1 MELFASIFTFLLG
14 PFIYGQ
20 CQRKPNTRQL
30 LNGFIFITIAGI
42 VSLHIIPDSLK
53 IGGLGAVGFLIA
65 GLVFPN
71 AIEKLFKRAIDRAHQ
86 LILVFA
92 AFGLIIHAIIDG
104 LALLPA
110 IHGAVDIPLTEN
122 PMALGVI
129 MHRLPIG
136 MAIWWSARS
145 YYGTRVAILAYAII
159 ILATSISY
167 YWGSAMM
174 ELATSLTLSYFQAF
188 VAGSLI
194 HIIAFGGSHTHD
206 SHIESNSHHQDDSR
220 HSSAY
225 RLGVL
230 MGLILL
236 FALSDIFS
244 YIAH

>member
-20 CQRKPNTRQL
+20 CQRQPKTRQFL
-30 LNGFIFITIAGI
+30 DGFIFITIAGI

-71 AIEKLFKRAIDRAHQ
+71 TIEKLFNRAINKAHQ
-86 LILVFA
+86 LILAIA
-92 AFGLIIHAIIDG
+92 AVGLVIHAIIDG

-110 IHGAVDIPLTEN
+110 MHGTTDIPLTEN

-145 YYGTRVAILAYAII
+145 YFGTRIAILAYAII
-159 ILATSISY
+159 ILATSTSY
-167 YWGSAMM
+167 YWGSTMM
-174 ELATSLTLSYFQAF
+174 ELSTNLTLSYFQAF

-194 HIIAFGGSHTHD
+194 HIIAFGVSHTHD
-206 SHIESNSHHQDDSR
+206 SHIEPNSGHQEASW